1 MKIEIKYT
9 LEYDSDM
16 TIEDKKELLKSV
28 DNAADCAIFEFSSP
42 LKTPD
47 RINYEVKEIK

>member
-1 MKIEIKYT
+1 MKIEIKYI

-16 TIEDKKELLKSV
+16 SIEDKKELLKSV
-28 DNAADCAIFEFSSP
+28 DCTADNAQFEFGGA
-42 LKTPD
+42 LETPN